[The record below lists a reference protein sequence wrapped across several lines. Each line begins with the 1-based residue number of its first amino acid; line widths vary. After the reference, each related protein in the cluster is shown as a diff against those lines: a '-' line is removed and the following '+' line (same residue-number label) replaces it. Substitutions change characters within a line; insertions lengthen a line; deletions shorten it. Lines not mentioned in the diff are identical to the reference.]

1 MATTLRTWSGLIS
14 ALLAGSDLSAAD
26 TGWAMGQ
33 VVLGEASPAQI
44 SGFLIALRAKG
55 ETPDELTGLAEVLRS
70 HATPVR
76 IRGPFVDIVG
86 TGGDRTGAA
95 NISTMAAV
103 VAAATGVTVVK
114 HGGRAASSSAGGSG
128 DLVEYLGVPLDLSAS
143 EAAAVAADVGLT
155 YLFAP
160 SFNPAL
166 RQVAVVR
173 RELAV
178 PTAFNVLAPL
188 LNPANP
194 AHQLV
199 GVARAQMLP
208 VLAGVLAQQG
218 KSALVARGDDGLDKL
233 TTTGYSR
240 LWIVHGGSATET
252 VFDPRSLGLRPST
265 LSDLQGGDP
274 AFNARALH
282 VLVHGAAG
290 PLRDVVLLNAA
301 AAVAALSLG
310 TTPLLDLLADALD
323 RCRRAV
329 DTGEAARVLAAWTS
343 RARAIRPDSC

>member
-1 MATTLRTWSGLIS
+1 
-14 ALLAGSDLSAAD
+14 
-26 TGWAMGQ
+26 
-33 VVLGEASPAQI
+33 
-44 SGFLIALRAKG
+44 
-55 ETPDELTGLAEVLRS
+55 
-70 HATPVR
+70 
-76 IRGPFVDIVG
+76 VDIVG

-128 DLVEYLGVPLDLSAS
+128 DLVEHLGVPLDLSAS
-143 EAAAVAADVGLT
+143 EAEQVAAEVGLT

-160 SFNPAL
+160 RFNPAL

-188 LNPANP
+188 LNPADP

-199 GVARAQMLP
+199 GVANEQMLP
-208 VLAGVLAQQG
+208 VLAGALAKQG

-233 TTTGYSR
+233 TTTGCSR
-240 LWIVHGGSATET
+240 LWVVHGGSAHET

-265 LSDLQGGDP
+265 LADLQGGDP
-274 AFNARALH
+274 AFNAQALQA
-282 VLVHGAAG
+282 LVNGAEG

-301 AAVAALSLG
+301 AALATLTLESGLEQLADCFERCREAVDSGRTAR
-310 TTPLLDLLADALD
+310 LLD
-323 RCRRAV
+323 RWVRA
-329 DTGEAARVLAAWTS
+329 GNAYP
-343 RARAIRPDSC
+343 AI

>member
-1 MATTLRTWSGLIS
+1 MATALRTWSGLIS
-14 ALLAGSDLSAAD
+14 ALLAGSDLEAED
-26 TGWAMGQ
+26 TGWAMDQ
-33 VVLGEASPAQI
+33 VVLGLASPAQI

-55 ETPDELTGLAEVLRS
+55 ETADEIQGLAAVLRS

-76 IRGPFVDIVG
+76 ISGPLVDIVG
-86 TGGDRTGAA
+86 TGGDRTGAV
-95 NISTMAAV
+95 NVSTMAAV
-103 VAAATGVTVVK
+103 VAASTGVTVVK

-128 DLVEYLGVPLDLSAS
+128 DLVEHLGVPLDLSPS
-143 EAAAVAADVGLT
+143 EAARMAEEVGLT

-160 SFNPAL
+160 RFNPAL

-188 LNPANP
+188 LNPSDP
-194 AHQLV
+194 QYQLV
-199 GVARAQMLP
+199 GVANPQMLP
-208 VLAGVLAQQG
+208 VLAGALAEQG

-240 LWIVHGGSATET
+240 MWVVHGGSASEA

-265 LSDLQGGDP
+265 LADLRGGDA
-274 AFNARALH
+274 AFNAGVLR
-282 VLVHGAAG
+282 VLVEGARG
-290 PLRDVVLLNAA
+290 PIRDVVLLNAA
-301 AAVAALSLG
+301 AALATLSLG
-310 TTPLLDLLADALD
+310 QAPLLDLLADSLE

-329 DTGEAARVLAAWTS
+329 DGGEAARLLESWATYSLAC
-343 RARAIRPDSC
+343 R